1 MDRQDD
7 EEYFNNLLND
17 LQYGPRD
24 NEDSNYVLDEFDDDE
39 DSIGLWEAW
48 YPVMDEEVG
57 MIVTCDD
64 IVYRKEGK

>member
-39 DSIGLWEAW
+39 DSIGLWEA
-48 YPVMDEEVG
+48 
-57 MIVTCDD
+57 
-64 IVYRKEGK
+64 